1 MPTHRLH
8 SIKRTLPLVLH
19 HAFLCF
25 GKASQ
30 CKRSHACVNPTQ
42 TNTQTHQ
49 VTRKIPAVL
58 RPVLSLV
65 NGPTALVVTGV
76 PTLLTEFRAMLG
88 EVRATPGEQEPR
100 VPHSQR
106 KLPVRTR
113 FLSTS
118 APFHNASLEPAVG
131 LVEADLARLGISVP
145 AASLLVPVLSTL
157 DGSPL
162 GAKDEIGGSVSCDAM
177 RIFSILCC
185 CSDFCAG
192 KNDGCEHVW
201 GYGRV
206 LPRDHQHR
214 TC

>member
-1 MPTHRLH
+1 
-8 SIKRTLPLVLH
+8 
-19 HAFLCF
+19 
-25 GKASQ
+25 
-30 CKRSHACVNPTQ
+30 
-42 TNTQTHQ
+42 

-65 NGPTALVVTGV
+65 NGPTASVVTGV

-157 DGSPL
+157 DGSPI
-162 GAKDEIGGSVSCDAM
+162 GAKDEIGGSVSCDATQCDAM
-177 RIFSILCC
+177 SH
-185 CSDFCAG
+185 FCAVERISVRE
-192 KNDGCEHVW
+192 KRWLRTCLWVWSCNDGCEHVC
-201 GYGRV
+201 GCGRV
-206 LPRDHQHR
+206 
-214 TC
+214 TMVANMSVGVVV